1 METKEIGW
9 HMDFHSLKTIYEV
22 LMYDHCLEVLNIL
35 LAVLTSCFNEMCKTK
50 KCLYPIVLYHLA
62 GHCMGSIVVAMQFL
76 LLLCQ
81 KLCETTV

>member
-50 KCLYPIVLYHLA
+50 TLISYYSVSFGWSLHGQYSCCRAI
-62 GHCMGSIVVAMQFL
+62 F
-76 LLLCQ
+76 
-81 KLCETTV
+81 TVTLSKVM